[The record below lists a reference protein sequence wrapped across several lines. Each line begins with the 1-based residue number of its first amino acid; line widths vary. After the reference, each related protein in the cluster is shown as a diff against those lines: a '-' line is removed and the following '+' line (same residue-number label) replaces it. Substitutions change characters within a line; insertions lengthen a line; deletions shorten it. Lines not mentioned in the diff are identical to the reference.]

1 MTKLDAGL
9 TFFLRVFHKWNK
21 ILRGLQTILLD
32 KFKLG
37 FGFTVLFRSCSFLQ
51 DIIIT
56 NYLLSERGIRTFI
69 S

>member
-1 MTKLDAGL
+1 MEQNFKRLA
-9 TFFLRVFHKWNK
+9 N
-21 ILRGLQTILLD
+21 ILLD

-56 NYLLSERGIRTFI
+56 NYLLSERIIRMFI
-69 S
+69 SWKITFWGERNIKQ